1 MTKANEI
8 ISFWFSEKCK
18 KCWFDSSDELDELIK
33 QNYEKLWQSAAQGD
47 LDDWR
52 EQPMSA
58 LALVIILDQFPL
70 NMYRDKAESFSTE
83 DKSRE
88 IARYAIE
95 KGFHESFADD
105 QKLFL
110 FLPFMHSEDMED
122 QNISVQLFSD
132 AGMETKWAEHHRDIV
147 KQFGRFPHRNAALGR
162 KSTEQEI
169 TWLSSEEAFKG

>member
-1 MTKANEI
+1 MIEAKEI

-33 QNYEKLWQSAAQGD
+33 QNYEKLWQLAAQGE
-47 LDDWR
+47 LDEWR
-52 EQPMSA
+52 EYPMSA

-83 DKSRE
+83 AKSRE
-88 IARYAIE
+88 IARYTIE
-95 KGFHESFADD
+95 NGFHESFDDD

-122 QNISVQLFSD
+122 QNISVQLFSG
-132 AGMETKWAEHHRDIV
+132 AGMEIKWAEHHRDIV

-162 KSTEQEI
+162 ESTEQEI
-169 TWLSSEEAFKG
+169 AWLSSEEAFQG

>member
-88 IARYAIE
+88 IAQYAIE
-95 KGFHESFADD
+95 KNFHESFNDD
-105 QKLFL
+105 QKKAI
-110 FLPFMHSEDMED
+110 
-122 QNISVQLFSD
+122 ISNNSYIFTTESKRFCFKKLSLR
-132 AGMETKWAEHHRDIV
+132 G
-147 KQFGRFPHRNAALGR
+147 GRRPTR
-162 KSTEQEI
+162 Q
-169 TWLSSEEAFKG
+169 SSILNSIYPIGKLKIS